1 MTKENTETK
10 KKNIIAYL
18 DDLISNYEEKIDFQ
32 ISIANEEK
40 HKFKRNMLLFT
51 SILVS
56 GLGLEF
62 AFANTFL
69 DTLMLIVTTPFVATS
84 ALGIPLAVITE
95 VTSIIENNKR
105 ITEYQSLLVS
115 AKKRKKYETKLLETN
130 NPKKEKLPLNE
141 ILTSMIN
148 QKESLESNCSKE
160 SIPELD
166 NLLLEASKIKKKK
179 VVIKDEKQKSLL
191 IKEEKPETQELS
203 YNQKW
208 LINRELETYAFAI
221 KTLLKAKQEGRLAEF
236 LSENYNVTDKESV
249 SMYNALLE
257 DEFYSDLSLLEAKAS
272 VTEGAKSR
280 HI

>member
-18 DDLISNYEEKIDFQ
+18 DNLISNYEEKIDFQ

-40 HKFKRNMLLFT
+40 HKFKKNMLLFT

-95 VTSIIENNKR
+95 VTSIIENNKK

-148 QKESLESNCSKE
+148 QKEVIESNYSKE

-166 NLLLEASKIKKKK
+166 NLLLEASQIKKKK
-179 VVIKDEKQKSLL
+179 VTIKDEKQKSLP
-191 IKEEKPETQELS
+191 IKEETQETQELS

-208 LINRELETYAFAI
+208 LINRELETYAFAV
-221 KTLLKAKQEGRLAEF
+221 KALLKAKQEGRLVEF
-236 LSENYNVTDKESV
+236 LSENYNVTDEESI

-257 DEFYSDLSLLEAKAS
+257 AEFYSDSSLLETKDSIIEVAK
-272 VTEGAKSR
+272 TR

>member
-1 MTKENTETK
+1 MTKENIETK

-18 DDLISNYEEKIDFQ
+18 DNLISNYEEKIDFQ

-40 HKFKRNMLLFT
+40 HKFKKNMLLFT

-95 VTSIIENNKR
+95 VTSIIENNKK

-148 QKESLESNCSKE
+148 QKEAIESNYSKE

-166 NLLLEASKIKKKK
+166 NLLLEASQIKKKK
-179 VVIKDEKQKSLL
+179 VTIKDEKQKSLP
-191 IKEEKPETQELS
+191 IKEETQETQELS

-208 LINRELETYAFAI
+208 LINRELETYAFAV
-221 KTLLKAKQEGRLAEF
+221 KALLKAKQEGRLVEF
-236 LSENYNVTDKESV
+236 LSENYNVTDEESI

-257 DEFYSDLSLLEAKAS
+257 AEFYSDSSLL
-272 VTEGAKSR
+272 VTKDSIIEVAKSR